1 VKIKILS
8 PLKEND
14 TIGIVAPA
22 GFIKDIESIDL
33 AIKLLKSWGL
43 QVKLGVHL
51 FDKHNHFAGKDEDR
65 LEDFQ
70 QFLDDD
76 SIKAIWCARGG
87 YGSIRIIDK
96 LNFDTFRKKPKWII
110 GYSDI
115 TIFHNMINK
124 LGFESIHSI
133 MPTSKESI
141 TESNEAVESLRKTL
155 FGESLSYIIKSNLL
169 NKIGNTNGVLV
180 GGNLSILSSL
190 IGTKYNLD
198 TANKILFIEEI
209 GEYKYQIDRML
220 HSLKLNGCFDNCT
233 GLILGNFTNIPKNEP
248 SFGMSI
254 EELILDLV
262 KEYNFPVC
270 FDFKAGHITDN
281 NALIFGRKIIL
292 DVKNDE
298 CNISFNN

>member
-1 VKIKILS
+1 LN

-14 TIGIVAPA
+14 IVGIVAPA
-22 GFIKDIESIDL
+22 GFIKDTESIDL

-43 QVKLGVHL
+43 QVKLGAHL
-51 FDKHNHFAGKDEDR
+51 FDKHNHFAGNDENR

-96 LNFDTFRKKPKWII
+96 LNFDTFRKNPKWII

-115 TIFHNMINK
+115 TTFHNRVNK
-124 LGFESIHSI
+124 LSFESIHSI

-141 TESNEAVESLRKTL
+141 TESNEAIESLRKTL
-155 FGESLSYIIKSNLL
+155 FGKSLSYTIKSNPL
-169 NKIGNTNGVLV
+169 NKIGNTKGILV

-190 IGTKYNLD
+190 IGTKFSLN
-198 TANKILFIEEI
+198 TTNKILFIEEI
-209 GEYKYQIDRML
+209 GEYKYRIDRML
-220 HSLKLNGCFDNCT
+220 HSLKLNGYFENCN
-233 GLILGNFTNIPKNEP
+233 GLILGNFTNIPKNDP

-262 KEYNFPVC
+262 KEYNFPIC

-281 NALIFGRKIIL
+281 NALIFGRKITF
-292 DVKNDE
+292 DVNNSE
-298 CNISFNN
+298 CNITFNMNSI